1 MKNMKMAVKISLIS
15 IVILVIGLVGL
26 WFAANRQMTKVME
39 ESIIQQLNN
48 SVETQL

>member
-26 WFAANRQMTKVME
+26 WFEIGRAHV
-39 ESIIQQLNN
+39 
-48 SVETQL
+48 

>member
-26 WFAANRQMTKVME
+26 WFAANRQMTKVMIE
-39 ESIIQQLNN
+39 AII
-48 SVETQL
+48 